1 MSSRLFDETFIRR
14 LESLALVYRRA
25 AISQTQGERRSAQ
38 RGQSVEF
45 SDFRPYVPGDDFRR
59 IDWNAYARLE
69 RLFLKLYVEE
79 QDLTV
84 HILIDASR
92 SMDWGDP
99 TKLAYAARLGG
110 ALGYVALA
118 SLDRVTVTALGLEG
132 PAARRHLPALRGKR
146 SALSLFDF
154 LQTFSTKG
162 SNGALAKTPGAPSA
176 ALGTYA
182 ASTRQPGAL
191 LLLSDLM
198 DDGWQPALNR
208 LAGRGFE
215 VSVLH
220 ILSPEELRPELE
232 GDLRLIDSET
242 DAGVELSANYDT
254 LERYQQTLANWQSSW
269 RSFCAVRNIH
279 YLPIETSQ
287 PLEELLFARLPQQG
301 ILQ

>member
-1 MSSRLFDETFIRR
+1 MSFRLFDESFLRR
-14 LESLALVYRRA
+14 LESLAILYRRA
-25 AISQTQGERRSAQ
+25 VVSRTRGERRSAQ

-45 SDFRPYVPGDDFRR
+45 SDFRPYAPGDDFRR
-59 IDWNAYARLE
+59 VDWNAYARLD
-69 RLFLKLYVEE
+69 RLFLKLFVEE

-92 SMDWGDP
+92 SMDWGEP
-99 TKLAYAARLGG
+99 NKLTYAARLSG

-132 PAARRHLPALRGKR
+132 SAARRYLPALRGKR
-146 SALSLFDF
+146 SALSLFEF
-154 LQTFSTKG
+154 LQSFSEK

-176 ALGTYA
+176 ALGAYA
-182 ASTRQPGAL
+182 AATRHPGTL

-220 ILSPEELRPELE
+220 ILSPEELHPELE
-232 GDLRLIDSET
+232 GDFRLVDSET
-242 DAGVELSANYDT
+242 EASVELSANFDT
-254 LERYQQTLANWQSSW
+254 LQRYQQALANWQSSW
-269 RSFCAVRNIH
+269 RSFCAVRSMH
-279 YLPIETSQ
+279 YLPIDTSQ
-287 PLEELLFARLPQQG
+287 SLEELFFARLPQQG
-301 ILQ
+301 VLR